1 MDDITTRTV
10 VIGVGIIV
18 TLTIVSLLIIMFF
31 QMSDI
36 YGVVLKTDTSIAG
49 RFNDVYSMYDGK
61 VTTGIGLLNAIK
73 KYEDNPDYYV
83 VIKYPKSDELRQE
96 IKAYNTGR
104 PENEQRREAT
114 ELKKLMEQNMQY
126 SGEVFR
132 YENKYSVTVSE
143 KTDGT
148 LIIDF
153 VRIV

>member
-73 KYEDNPDYYV
+73 KYEDNPDHYL

-104 PENEQRREAT
+104 SESDQKREAT
-114 ELKKLMEQNMQY
+114 ELKKLMEQNAQY
-126 SGEVFR
+126 NGEVFR
-132 YENKYSVTVSE
+132 YENKYNVTVSE